1 MMRHRNQIRWLRRW
15 RSSDFKE
22 KDSKTVTSNKNSKA
36 SEEDWLGE
44 LLVGAVKLA
53 GLGVFRFALRWPD
66 TATLLLVF
74 RADRRSGRA
83 ALGVRAG
90 RVGRR
95 RGVGVAAGLAGLLAA
110 DRQTGRRLSAGLSGV
125 SAPLAPDLR
134 TPHVD
139 HPPAR

>member
-74 RADRRSGRA
+74 
-83 ALGVRAG
+83 ALTGVLGGLRWAC
-90 RVGRR
+90 V
-95 RGVGVAAGLAGLLAA
+95 LAGLGA
-110 DRQTGRRLSAGLSGV
+110 GGVWGWRLGW
-125 SAPLAPDLR
+125 PDS
-134 TPHVD
+134 
-139 HPPAR
+139 